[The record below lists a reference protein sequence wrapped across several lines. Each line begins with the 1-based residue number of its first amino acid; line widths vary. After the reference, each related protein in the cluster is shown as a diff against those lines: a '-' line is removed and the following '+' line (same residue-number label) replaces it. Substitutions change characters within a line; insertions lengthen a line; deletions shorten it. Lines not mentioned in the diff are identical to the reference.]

1 MAVTF
6 WSVNLFIVV
15 QNVLAFMYS
24 AYWVGVVLLFVATCM
39 KPCLTK
45 CQLTVSG
52 T

>member
-15 QNVLAFMYS
+15 QIVLYS
-24 AYWVGVVLLFVATCM
+24 AYWVGVVLLFVAACM

>member
-15 QNVLAFMYS
+15 QIVLRLLYS
-24 AYWVGVVLLFVATCM
+24 AHWVGVVLLFVATCV